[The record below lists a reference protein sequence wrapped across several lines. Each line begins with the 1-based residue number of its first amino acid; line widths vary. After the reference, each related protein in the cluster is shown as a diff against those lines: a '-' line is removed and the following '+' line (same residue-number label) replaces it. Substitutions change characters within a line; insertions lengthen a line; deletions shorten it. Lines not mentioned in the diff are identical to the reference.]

1 MIGNGGFI
9 FHKTTYPMMR
19 APAVLIQRP
28 SPNGFGGTDDRS
40 KRMSD
45 EGGLNAAER
54 ASDTTLDDFLVVVLM
69 AARRFGRL

>member
-1 MIGNGGFI
+1 
-9 FHKTTYPMMR
+9 MMR

-28 SPNGFGGTDDRS
+28 SPNGFGGTGDRS

-54 ASDTTLDDFLVVVLM
+54 ASDTTLDDFLVVVVLM

>member
-1 MIGNGGFI
+1 
-9 FHKTTYPMMR
+9 
-19 APAVLIQRP
+19 
-28 SPNGFGGTDDRS
+28 
-40 KRMSD
+40 MSE